1 MMKRIILLPIIT
13 LFTALAFAQ
22 SRESL
27 KIVWPE
33 EYKWKIGSN
42 QENDQQHM
50 VEMIPGNETISKW
63 TIIATTVLIKGVKN
77 VPMDVA
83 MNLMFDQAKQNAIN
97 PTLTQIERNDTA
109 KNAWII
115 FKIETPEF
123 KDDKTPESQLYYII
137 QGNASLYSNFVAI
150 KEKSLPKDFVD
161 KWTKI
166 FKSSQ
171 LIY

>member
-1 MMKRIILLPIIT
+1 MKRIILLPVVT
-13 LFTALAFAQ
+13 FFTAMAFAQ
-22 SRESL
+22 SQESL

-33 EYKWKIGSN
+33 EYNWKIGSN
-42 QENDQQHM
+42 QKNDKQHM
-50 VEMIPGNETISKW
+50 IELIPGNETISKW
-63 TIIATTVLIKGVKN
+63 TIIGTTVSIIGVKN

-83 MNLMFDQAKQNAIN
+83 MNLTFDQAKKDAIN

-115 FKIETPEF
+115 FKIETPGF
-123 KDDKTPESQLYYII
+123 KDDKNPESQLYYII
-137 QGNASLYSNFVAI
+137 QGNASLYSSFVAI
-150 KEKSLPKDFVD
+150 KEKSLSKDFVD
-161 KWTKI
+161 KWAKI